1 MKIKS
6 ILTWVGMV
14 LTLAVRAAEY
24 TWIGSA
30 SDDPMEKSNYKVGS
44 AEASQLP
51 GTGDTLFLKEG
62 GVWRITDG
70 NGSFDQFKDLAIIAG
85 KDSGVVRGACTVIVE
100 VASSPAAMSSAF
112 TASSGSLRYVTL
124 RKLGAGTLS
133 LTGKNLT
140 STGPK
145 YYNQYCALSVEEGA
159 VVLPQDVTAK
169 KNCYLASAFVAKD
182 ASLVLFGNNGYT
194 RLNEALE
201 GSGLITNYYSG
212 TSQLYIS
219 GGPGVFS
226 GRIQGKISLYVTGDQ
241 RLTGT
246 ENTCSLAQ
254 VDGYTGTDGTG
265 TIGANLLTTSR
276 DNPSSVSLGD
286 GPFALGESNSSAR
299 VLFCGNSAAQTV
311 ETSFYVYSSED
322 APTVFDAGTYGDVTF
337 AGYWALPKA
346 GSPAVMM
353 ERICLTGSNTEHE
366 CVLDNKFFNRD
377 RDGQTYTAHITKDG
391 PGIWHFKHNAER
403 KLAGGIAVEDGTLRF
418 DTIAE
423 KGEICSLG
431 TSTILYEPFTGLF
444 DDAAHPPVPY
454 AFRLGGGD
462 DPTKEG
468 VFEYTGTAAV
478 SITSRLA
485 VVSGRARLRNASNR
499 SFDFSG
505 VSSLGTDGGT
515 LTLDGAGTDD
525 VLRDVSDGEGAGP
538 LGIAKDG
545 DGTWTLDGDLTFT
558 GPIEVKK
565 GTLVVNRNRNYDWFK
580 FTIKENYS
588 VVSNLSESYQVNR
601 RVYLSELGLYAAD
614 GTRKNLGLTLGDH
627 PQIGE
632 YEGTLQPGEAA
643 FGMDKDDLNL
653 GVVTNL
659 FDVSRD
665 TVMTFDP
672 GVPMAHAG
680 EKSTWLS
687 VVMRLSDAAVPVSS
701 FDYGGSSE
709 INSNYKPHQNPRVFS
724 LAGSVDGVHWTDV
737 YVADD
742 APLPNC
748 SSKYSKWWNG
758 GNTVGMVSG
767 TLRDTDNPCPL
778 QNAACETRTVLP
790 NGMAASVDAGAT
802 LKVVGE
808 TLAVK
813 KLILDATAGAGTIEN
828 VDFAETGVIDLRN
841 FTADSPLQFKYT
853 LQDASGFS
861 NVGSWTVLKDGVE
874 ARNFTVSA
882 TDDGTVTI
890 ARPGLIL
897 IFR

>member
-1 MKIKS
+1 MKLRAIG
-6 ILTWVGMV
+6 LLVGMAFS
-14 LTLAVRAAEY
+14 LAAQATEY
-24 TWIGSA
+24 IWSGKE
-30 SDDPMEKSNYKVGS
+30 SDNPMEKSNYKVGS
-44 AEASQLP
+44 AAATQLP
-51 GTGDTLFLKEG
+51 GAGDTLFLAKG
-62 GVWRITDG
+62 AVWRITDG
-70 NGSFDQFKDLAIIAG
+70 DGSFDQFKDLAIIAG
-85 KDSGVVRGACTVIVE
+85 KDSGVVRGSCTAIVE
-100 VASSPAAMSSAF
+100 VASSTAAMSSAF
-112 TASSGSLRYVTL
+112 SVSATSVRYPTL
-124 RKLGAGTLS
+124 RKLGTGTLS
-133 LTGKNLT
+133 LTGASLSASGHYT
-140 STGPK
+140 
-145 YYNQYCALSVEEGA
+145 YDQYCNLSVEGGA
-159 VVLPQDVTAK
+159 VVLPQEASSSK
-169 KNCYLASAFVAKD
+169 GSYLATLLVEKD
-182 ASLVLFGNNGYT
+182 CRLVLYGNGGYT
-194 RLNEALE
+194 QVKGVLE

-212 TSQLYIS
+212 TSRLYVA

-226 GRIQGKISLYVTGDQ
+226 GRIQGKIDLYLSGDL

-246 ENTCSLAQ
+246 ENNCTLKQ
-254 VDGYTGTDGTG
+254 LGGFTGTDGEG
-265 TIGANLLTTSR
+265 TIGANLMTVSNS
-276 DNPSSVSLGD
+276 DPSSVALGG
-286 GPFALGESNSSAR
+286 GPFALGESNSAAR
-299 VLFCGNSAAQTV
+299 VLFCGNSTAQTV
-311 ETSFYVYSSED
+311 ETSFYVFSGED
-322 APTVFDAGTYGDVTF
+322 APTVFDAGSYGGVTF
-337 AGYWALPKA
+337 TGYWALPKA

-353 ERICLTGSNTEHE
+353 ERVCLAGSNTEHE
-366 CVLDNKFFNRD
+366 CILDNKFFNRD
-377 RDGQTYTAHITKDG
+377 RDEQTYTAHITKDG

-462 DPTKEG
+462 DPMKEG

-588 VVSNLSESYQVNR
+588 VVSNLSETYQVNR
-601 RVYLSELGLYAAD
+601 RVYLTELGLYAAD

-627 PQIGE
+627 PQTGE

-665 TVMTFDP
+665 TAMTFDP

-687 VVMRLSDAAVPVSS
+687 VVMRLSDAVVPVSS

-709 INSNYKPHQNPRVFS
+709 INSSYKPHQNPRVFS

-778 QNAACETRTVLP
+778 QNAAWETRTVLP

-874 ARNFTVSA
+874 TRNLAVSA
-882 TDDGTVTI
+882 ADDGTVSV
-890 ARPGLIL
+890 ARSGLIL
-897 IFR
+897 IVR

>member
-6 ILTWVGMV
+6 ILILVGMV
-14 LTLAVRAAEY
+14 LSLAARATEY

-51 GTGDTLFLKEG
+51 GTGDTLFLKKG
-62 GVWRITDG
+62 GVWRITDSD
-70 NGSFDQFKDLAIIAG
+70 GSFDQFKDLAIIAG
-85 KDSGVVRGACTVIVE
+85 MDGGVVRGACTVIVE

-201 GSGLITNYYSG
+201 GSGLITNYYSD

-226 GRIQGKISLYVTGDQ
+226 GRIQGKIDLYLTGDL

-246 ENTCSLAQ
+246 ENNCKLQSI
-254 VDGYTGTDGTG
+254 GGFKGTDGAG
-265 TIGANLLTTSR
+265 TLGVNVLTTQDDGR
-276 DNPSSVSLGD
+276 TSVILPGTSTYSLG
-286 GPFALGESNSSAR
+286 GAGSAAR
-299 VLFCGNSAAQTV
+299 LMFCGNTAAQTADRNLYL
-311 ETSFYVYSSED
+311 FSSEA
-322 APTVFDAGTYGDVTF
+322 APVVIDGGAYGGVTF
-337 AGYWALPKA
+337 TGYWALPPA
-346 GSPAVMM
+346 NNEAVMM
-353 ERICLTGSNTEHE
+353 HRICLTGSNTAHE
-366 CVLDNKFFNRD
+366 CVLNNKFFNRD

-444 DDAAHPPVPY
+444 DDTAHPPVPY
-454 AFRLGGGD
+454 AFRIGGGD

-485 VVSGRARLRNASNR
+485 VVSGRARLRNAS
-499 SFDFSG
+499 SKPFDFSG
-505 VSSLGTDGGT
+505 VSSIGANGGT
-515 LTLDGAGTDD
+515 LTLDGAGTGD
-525 VLRDVSDGEGAGP
+525 VLRNVSDGDGAGP

-545 DGTWTLDGDLTFT
+545 DGTWALDGNLPFT
-558 GPIEVKK
+558 GPVEVKR
-565 GTLVVNRNRNYDWFK
+565 GTLVVTSNRKYDWYK

-588 VVSNLSESYQVNR
+588 VVSNLSASYQANR
-601 RVYLSELGLYAAD
+601 QVYLSEIGLYAAN
-614 GTRKNLGLTLGDH
+614 GQRQNLALTLGEH
-627 PQIGE
+627 AQVGE
-632 YEGTLQPGEAA
+632 YEGTLLPGQVAY
-643 FGMDKDDLNL
+643 GMSIGDDGNPDSLTSLFDQSRDTGLDCIPKKMLDKDD
-653 GVVTNL
+653 
-659 FDVSRD
+659 
-665 TVMTFDP
+665 
-672 GVPMAHAG
+672 
-680 EKSTWLS
+680 ESTWVS
-687 VVMRLSDAAVPVSS
+687 VVMRLSAEALPIVA
-701 FDYGGSSE
+701 FDFGGPRGASV
-709 INSNYKPHQNPRVFS
+709 YQKGPRVFS
-724 LAGSVDGVHWTDV
+724 VSVSADGKNWQDLHTEEDAHHPVLRTD
-737 YVADD
+737 
-742 APLPNC
+742 
-748 SSKYSKWWNG
+748 KTYSYWWNG
-758 GNTVGMVSG
+758 GNLVGASG
-767 TLRDTDNPCPL
+767 AKESDDPCPI
-778 QNAACETRTVLP
+778 QVMTRETRTVLP
-790 NGMAASVDAGAT
+790 DGMAASVDAGAT

-813 KLILDATAGAGTIEN
+813 KLILDANEGAGTIEN

-841 FTADSPLQFKYT
+841 FAADSPLQFKYT
-853 LQDASGFS
+853 LQDVSGFL

-874 ARNFTVSA
+874 ARNLAVSA

-890 ARPGLIL
+890 ARSGLIL
-897 IFR
+897 IVR